1 MGEGNGTQTGSNK
14 WAYLQVVG
22 LAFLMIGGIQTILA
36 NSGNFIAV
44 VCPDMGFEVSAFTF
58 WITCYAFGMAASQ
71 LYVGK
76 LWLVVRTPVLLT
88 VSFLICIAALACMG
102 LYTELWQWYASGFV
116 IGLSGGC
123 FFMVAAPIVITNWF
137 AKRSGFALG
146 LVTIISAV
154 GTAVLSPVDAAI
166 IAAVGWRMGYLL
178 VALISCVL
186 VLPFTLFVIRYQPS
200 DRGCKPVGWEPGMD
214 NITAGAEDSSGT
226 SLKGGVCSLAF
237 VCLFLAAGL
246 CALFGGYQN
255 QWPVAAVSWGY
266 DLSFGATMIS
276 ATALFGICAPLI
288 GILIDKLGPFKS
300 TFIVLAGQ
308 FLSGLGLIFL
318 HGHPAWVLICVFFFA
333 DQMTIVGTLVPLLV
347 RKVFGARN
355 YTKILAYIQIGIGL
369 IGGFSNPIIAAL
381 YEGSGDFDRALWFG
395 IGLCV
400 ACALLFGGVA
410 AFRKRLKFEGP
421 RTGDAASIST
431 GGLSSADQLAA
442 EEAAVAEREL

>member
-1 MGEGNGTQTGSNK
+1 MDTQAQAPVRQGNK

-44 VCPDMGFEVSAFTF
+44 VCPDMGFEVSKFTL
-58 WITCYAFGMAASQ
+58 WITCYAIGMAISQ

-76 LWLVVRTPVLLT
+76 LWLVVKTPILLT
-88 VSFLICIAALACMG
+88 ASFLVCIASLAAMSF
-102 LYTELWQWYASGFV
+102 YTEIWQWYVSGVV
-116 IGLSGGC
+116 IGLSGGF
-123 FFMVAAPIVITNWF
+123 FFMVSAPIIITNWF
-137 AKRSGFALG
+137 AKNSGFALG

-154 GTAVLSPVDAAI
+154 GTAILSPVHAAI
-166 IAAVGWRMGYLL
+166 IAAVGWRTGYLL
-178 VALISCVL
+178 VALISCIL

-200 DRGCKPVGWEPGMD
+200 DFGCRPVGWEPGME

-255 QWPVAAVSWGY
+255 QWSVAAVNWGY

-276 ATALFGICAPLI
+276 ATALFGVCAPLI
-288 GILIDKLGPFKS
+288 GIMIDKLGVFKS

-318 HGHPAWVLICVFFFA
+318 HGNPVCVLVFVFFFA

-369 IGGFSNPIIAAL
+369 IGGFSNPIIASF
-381 YEGSGDFDRALWFG
+381 YESTGDFNASLWFG
-395 IGLCV
+395 IALCI
-400 ACALLFGGVA
+400 ACAVLFAGVA
-410 AFRKRLKFEGP
+410 VFRKKLKFEGP
-421 RTGDAASIST
+421 GERLSGEAPAA
-431 GGLSSADQLAA
+431 AQP
-442 EEAAVAEREL
+442 E

>member
-1 MGEGNGTQTGSNK
+1 MGTDDQMIKKSK
-14 WAYLQVVG
+14 IWAYLQVVG

-44 VCPDMGFEVSAFTF
+44 VCPEMGFEVSAFTF
-58 WITCYAFGMAASQ
+58 WITCYAFGMAISQ

-76 LWLVVRTPVLLT
+76 LWLVVRTPILLT
-88 VSFLICIAALACMG
+88 GSFLVCIAALACMSF
-102 LYTELWQWYASGFV
+102 YTEIWQWYVSGFI
-116 IGLSGGC
+116 IGLSGGF
-123 FFMVAAPIVITNWF
+123 FFMVSAPIIITNWF
-137 AKRSGFALG
+137 AKNSGFALG

-154 GTAVLSPVDAAI
+154 GTAILSPVDAVI
-166 IAAVGWRMGYLL
+166 IAAVGWRTGYLL

-200 DRGCKPVGWEPGMD
+200 DRGCKPIGWKPGME

-226 SLKGGVCSLAF
+226 TLKGGVLSLAF
-237 VCLFLAAGL
+237 VCLFLGAGL

-255 QWPVAAVSWGY
+255 QWSIAAVSWGY

-276 ATALFGICAPLI
+276 ATALFGICAPFI

-308 FLSGLGLIFL
+308 FISGLGLIFL
-318 HGHPAWVLICVFFFA
+318 HGNPICVLIFVFFFA
-333 DQMTIVGTLVPLLV
+333 DQMTIVGTLVPLLT

-369 IGGFSNPIIAAL
+369 IGGFSNPIIAAF
-381 YEGSGDFDRALWFG
+381 YEGSGNFDSALWFG
-395 IGLCV
+395 VGLCV
-400 ACALLFGGVA
+400 ACALLFAGVA
-410 AFRKRLKFEGP
+410 VFSKRLTFVGPKEGNQAP
-421 RTGDAASIST
+421 ADQT
-431 GGLSSADQLAA
+431 SADELVE
-442 EEAAVAEREL
+442 EEAAVARIDLG